1 MSRISQNK
9 NLFTSQEIVGKRT
22 LLTELINLINE
33 IQFKLKNNHSFDWT
47 PTPEINLAQVDPP
60 VQLQTLFCLMTHHWS
75 IKQNNFI
82 ELREHT
88 SESEV
93 RTRDRRER
101 SRHAFPM
108 DKKSQKI
115 HRPGT
120 GGYNWSVSDHP
131 EGFQTYF
138 SHLEGLSGTF
148 PPISTSGK
156 NHTKMITA
164 IFRSDLYRFA
174 KAIKSTD
181 NRDSRLR
188 NHQVIKKFFF
198 QSFEVNLVRSTL
210 HRTKKSNTAILFV

>member
-1 MSRISQNK
+1 
-9 NLFTSQEIVGKRT
+9 
-22 LLTELINLINE
+22 
-33 IQFKLKNNHSFDWT
+33 
-47 PTPEINLAQVDPP
+47 
-60 VQLQTLFCLMTHHWS
+60 
-75 IKQNNFI
+75 
-82 ELREHT
+82 
-88 SESEV
+88 
-93 RTRDRRER
+93 
-101 SRHAFPM
+101 M

-156 NHTKMITA
+156 NHTKMITT

-198 QSFEVNLVRSTL
+198 KVLRSIWFVPPYTGQKNLIPQFYSYRK
-210 HRTKKSNTAILFV
+210 R